1 MEIKLT
7 HTESEMFFYNALC
20 NGLSY
25 IGDYN
30 LELTYNETSYQDAKN
45 RLNNKTPNEGLCY
58 EDVLMEILRGGGT
71 LTLED
76 REGNEDSASIT
87 LQEVHDRVATTQLNH
102 LMNMINEN
110 DDAETADVIL
120 QTVFLQGIVYG

>member
-1 MEIKLT
+1 
-7 HTESEMFFYNALC
+7 MFFYNALC

-30 LELTYNETSYQDAKN
+30 LELTYNETSYTSAKN
-45 RLNNKTPNEGLCY
+45 RLKKKSPNEGFCY

-76 REGNEDSASIT
+76 REENEDNAIIT
-87 LQEVHDRVATTQLNH
+87 LKEVHDRVALTPLNH
-102 LMNMINEN
+102 LTNMINEN

-120 QTVFLQGIVYG
+120 QTVFLQDIVYG